1 MKNTFK
7 YILALGL
14 ILSWMGA
21 QAQEYKLND
30 LEYFEQT
37 GANVLVYSNQYNG
50 IFCDEK
56 TAGIEI
62 IQRGERISTGGGVR
76 LMNTP
81 EQWDIY
87 AELTDRVVNKEDNSI
102 TVSFLYKDYDFAY
115 KIKVSSADKGVN
127 MAVILD
133 KPVPAELVGKAG
145 LNLEFFPAPYFG
157 KTFMMDGKS
166 DILPR
171 HPASTV
177 DARPVEEKV
186 TQIFGLSTFNDR
198 GLGEFLVAHPIA
210 TGKTLVLA
218 PEDEDLRVT
227 FTSDSEINLYDGRNL
242 SQNGTFVVRTLLPGG
257 KTGKVAEW
265 NVIPSS
271 DPEWRRDPNIGI
283 SQIGYTPKQKKVAV
297 VELDKNST
305 VAAKAKVYRI
315 DQDGNEKV
323 VLEPAV
329 KMWGE
334 FNKRYNYAQIDFS
347 KVKTPGLYYIEYDGF
362 KSNVFPIDNNVYAG
376 KWHTTM
382 DVWLPAQMDHM
393 RVKEAYRIW
402 HDISNVDDAL
412 QAPVNFEMHDG
423 YRSGPVTNTD
433 YEPWEHIPGLGV
445 GAWYDAGDF
454 DIQAGTVIGMTSQL
468 SDLWE
473 KFTPERDQTFIDQKA
488 QFVDMHR
495 PDGTPDVIQQVEHG
509 VINLIAQVENI
520 GFVAQGIVQVNMWQY
535 PFLGDGGSQT
545 DGLLYNPALQPYQI
559 YGQTSG
565 TLDDRVAF
573 TSNYSPAGQM
583 STIAAMASAARVL
596 KDYRPEVSEK
606 ALSLAI
612 QLWDENFEAADPANQ
627 QTDGRRMRGD
637 GRINAAIQL
646 WLTTGEA
653 KYKDFFYDK
662 VLAQIQ
668 GERPNLN
675 TALSLYPMMDKNFQ
689 KKVKAA
695 VPAFVKAQKA
705 TAAST
710 PYGVPVSGRGWGGNG
725 TVISWAFNNY
735 MVWKYFPTM
744 IDPEMVLAG
753 LNFLYGCHPVSNV
766 SFVTSVGV
774 NTKKVAYGNN
784 RADYTVIPGG
794 IVPGIMIMNPDYME
808 HKDDYPFLW
817 GENECCTGTVPPYV
831 MLSLACEEVAASL
844 NK

>member
-1 MKNTFK
+1 MKNTFR

-646 WLTTGEA
+646 WLTTGESE
-653 KYKDFFYDK
+653 YKDFFYDK

-735 MVWKYFPTM
+735 MVWKYFPNM

>member
-1 MKNTFK
+1 MKNTFR

-115 KIKVSSADKGVN
+115 KIKVSSAEKGVN

-735 MVWKYFPTM
+735 MVWKYFPNM

-794 IVPGIMIMNPDYME
+794 IVPGIMLMNPDYME

>member
-1 MKNTFK
+1 MKNTFR

-596 KDYRPEVSEK
+596 KDYRPEVAEK
-606 ALSLAI
+606 ALNLALK
-612 QLWDENFEAADPANQ
+612 LWNENFEAADPANQ

-735 MVWKYFPTM
+735 MVWKYFPNM